1 MPGRADGDPADT
13 ETFGAM
19 LTRLRLARGWSQL
32 RLAEM
37 LCAAAGVPTITRHE
51 VSRWERGERTPGSP
65 WLAWLAF
72 VLQAPLDE
80 LEPAAASSRRRRVPD
95 GPQPPGE
102 RPRPPAARSPG
113 RRHGSDPSDM
123 RHEMGEERVAELRR
137 MDDLFSG
144 AELVRIVRDE
154 LAAALR
160 LGRERPEGWVL
171 GLIAQLAQLAIWA
184 GVDAGAAIGGR
195 AAAALARRGVRAAVE
210 GGHRALA
217 GHLLGCLAQLHAE
230 HGDGPTA
237 MRFARAARSAAAP
250 ADAGTLAVLW
260 LRQAAAAAACG
271 DRAHCDA
278 ALAAAQRAHGL
289 RTQEHDP
296 PWLYWL
302 DDAHLAA
309 AAGRCQ
315 ATLGRHR
322 LALPLLSAALAPA
335 GAAAATA
342 PDRTAG
348 CATSAAG
355 PGPATGRAASIG
367 ARPTRE
373 VDDARNDGRHGAAE
387 AREVDDAG
395 SDGRHGAA
403 AAREMDGVGND
414 GRRGTVAARE
424 VDGRGIDGRRG
435 AARGV
440 DGAGPGRRGRARD
453 GSRPGGTTRADGGG
467 QVRLRA
473 AGLVQ
478 GGRARAFLAAGE
490 RDAACAAAI
499 EALLAGVSSGSV
511 RVLREVE
518 GVRGRLLGA
527 ADYRDFS
534 EMYEFSQRLRGGRED
549 TGAATG
555 GESS

>member
-13 ETFGAM
+13 ETFGAL

-51 VSRWERGERTPGSP
+51 VSRWERGERTPGPP

-80 LEPAAASSRRRRVPD
+80 LEPAAANSRRRRVPD

-160 LGRERPEGWVL
+160 LGRERPDGWVL

-195 AAAALARRGVRAAVE
+195 AVSALARRGVRAAAE

-237 MRFARAARSAAAP
+237 MRFARAARTAAAP
-250 ADAGTLAVLW
+250 ADAGTLAALW

-335 GAAAATA
+335 GVASATA
-342 PDRTAG
+342 PDRAAG
-348 CATSAAG
+348 GATSAAG

-367 ARPTRE
+367 AARP
-373 VDDARNDGRHGAAE
+373 ARGADGAENDGRHGAGA
-387 AREVDDAG
+387 AHGADDAKNDARRG
-395 SDGRHGAA
+395 AGAA
-403 AAREMDGVGND
+403 RGADGAGND
-414 GRRGTVAARE
+414 GRRGA
-424 VDGRGIDGRRG
+424 G

-453 GSRPGGTTRADGGG
+453 GSRPGGTTRANGGG

-473 AGLVQ
+473 AGLVH

-534 EMYEFSQRLRGGRED
+534 EMYESLRRLRGGREG